1 MSTKYGICITHEKG
15 KVGWIVGKN
24 SDVMLFETK
33 QEATKVLSQMKKDDR
48 YSWNCVAEVAAFDG
62 FRK

>member
-1 MSTKYGICITHEKG
+1 MSTKYGICITYEKG

-33 QEATKVLSQMKKDDR
+33 QEATKALSQMKKDDPLFLELR
-48 YSWNCVAEVAAFDG
+48 C
-62 FRK
+62 